1 MMRILVT
8 GGCGY
13 IGSQLLRDL
22 PEHFEEE
29 ISVRV
34 LDNLQ
39 GGRPEALM
47 DLPDDCEYEFI
58 EGDVLD
64 PSVQRAALRGVDA
77 VIHLAAIVQ
86 TPLSFDDPN
95 WVEQVNHWGTSHL
108 LEACLE
114 EGVEDFIFASSAAVY
129 GPGGPYDEE
138 GPCDPMGAYA
148 ESKQKAEEAV
158 RSAGRRGFRATVL
171 RLGTAYGQA
180 PVTRYEAV
188 ANRFAL
194 LAGTGRPLTIF
205 GEGTQTRPF
214 IHVRDASD
222 VLCWTLSHRDK
233 TAGRTLNAMEQ
244 NASVVNLV
252 EAIKESRPSVDS
264 RRTEQDIRTHLSFEL
279 DGSRL
284 RSLEWEPSENL
295 ADGLGELIGRLQG
308 FSSPSHLKSDSFEN
322 AYFG

>member
-1 MMRILVT
+1 MRVLVT

-13 IGSQLLRDL
+13 IGSQVLRDL

-29 ISVRV
+29 TGVRV

-47 DLPDDCEYEFI
+47 DLPDSCEYEFI

-64 PSVQRAALRGVDA
+64 PSVQRAALRDVDA

-138 GPCDPMGAYA
+138 DPCDPMGAYA

-158 RSAGRRGFRATVL
+158 RSAGRRGLQATVL

-194 LAGTGRPLTIF
+194 LAGTRRPLTVY

-214 IHVRDASD
+214 IHVRDASRA
-222 VLCWTLSHRDK
+222 LCWALSNRGP
-233 TAGRTLNAMEQ
+233 TGGRTLNVMEQ
-244 NASVVNLV
+244 NASVMDLV
-252 EAIKESRPSVDS
+252 AAVRHARPAVDTH
-264 RRTEQDIRTHLSFEL
+264 RTEQDVRTHLSFEL
-279 DGSRL
+279 DDQEI
-284 RSLEWEPSENL
+284 RSLGWRPSQSLN
-295 ADGLGELIGRLQG
+295 DGLGELMRRLRG
-308 FSSPSHLKSDSFEN
+308 FSAPAHLTRDSIEGID
-322 AYFG
+322 A

>member
-1 MMRILVT
+1 
-8 GGCGY
+8 
-13 IGSQLLRDL
+13 
-22 PEHFEEE
+22 
-29 ISVRV
+29 
-34 LDNLQ
+34 
-39 GGRPEALM
+39 M
-47 DLPDDCEYEFI
+47 DLPDGCDYEFI

-64 PSVQRAALRGVDA
+64 PSVQRAALRDIDS

-114 EGVEDFIFASSAAVY
+114 EGVEDFLFASSAAVY

-138 GPCDPMGAYA
+138 DPCDPMGAYA

-158 RSAGRRGFRATVL
+158 RSAGRRGLHATVL

-180 PVTRYEAV
+180 PVTRYEGV

-222 VLCWTLSHRDK
+222 VLCWALSRRDK
-233 TAGRTLNAMEQ
+233 AAGSTLNAMEQ
-244 NASVVNLV
+244 NASVIELV
-252 EAIKESRPSVDS
+252 DAVKRSCPGVES

-279 DGSRL
+279 DGGRV
-284 RSLEWEPSENL
+284 RSLGWEPSENV
-295 ADGLGELIGRLQG
+295 ADGLGELIERLRG
-308 FSSPSHLKSDSFEN
+308 FSSPSHLRSDSLESIHLR
-322 AYFG
+322 

>member
-1 MMRILVT
+1 MRVLVT

-13 IGSQLLRDL
+13 VGSQLLRDL

-29 ISVRV
+29 IGVRV

-47 DLPDDCEYEFI
+47 NLPVGCDYEFI

-64 PSVQRAALRGVDA
+64 PSVQRAALRDVDA

-114 EGVEDFIFASSAAVY
+114 EGVGDFIFASSAAVY
-129 GPGGPYDEE
+129 GPGGPHGEDD
-138 GPCDPMGAYA
+138 PCDPMGAYA
-148 ESKQKAEEAV
+148 HSKHEAEHAV
-158 RSAGRRGFRATVL
+158 RSAGRRGLRTTIL
-171 RLGTAYGQA
+171 RLGTVYGPA

-194 LAGTGRPLTIF
+194 LAGTRRPLTIY

-214 IHVRDASD
+214 IHVQDASD
-222 VLCWTLSHRDK
+222 ALCWTLAHREH
-233 TAGRTLNAMEQ
+233 TGSQTLNTVGG
-244 NASVVNLV
+244 NASVLDLVNAAKQTAPDV
-252 EAIKESRPSVDS
+252 ET
-264 RRTEQDIRTHLSFEL
+264 RRTEQDIRTHLSFEI
-279 DGSRL
+279 DADRI
-284 RSLEWEPSENL
+284 RSLGWTPSHDL
-295 ADGLGELIGRLQG
+295 ARGLGSMIDRLHG
-308 FSSPSHLKSDSFEN
+308 FSSPVHLSHDSIETVDL
-322 AYFG
+322 